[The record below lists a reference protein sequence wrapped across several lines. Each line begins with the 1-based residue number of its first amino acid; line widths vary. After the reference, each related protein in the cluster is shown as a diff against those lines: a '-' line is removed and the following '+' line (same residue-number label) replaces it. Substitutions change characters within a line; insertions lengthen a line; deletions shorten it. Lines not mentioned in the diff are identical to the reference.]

1 MAIESGAQLQL
12 PEQDPRS
19 RSLTLAVTLCRIL
32 GQESN
37 LAPLLTIQE
46 QDSSLPPAAR
56 VYFVVRALQPAAAKL
71 ALQKLLRTTAG
82 GEEP

>member
-1 MAIESGAQLQL
+1 MVIGSGAQLQL
-12 PEQDPRS
+12 AGQDPRS

-32 GQESN
+32 GQEPDS
-37 LAPLLTIQE
+37 APLVTIQE
-46 QDSSLPPAAR
+46 DSSLPAAAQ

-71 ALQKLLRTTAG
+71 ALQKLLRTAAG